1 MRQNFNIDKDI
12 FEQIWYLQDSLQI
25 FKNLMGENVSLQNS
39 LLFKQAESMMD
50 GEYYSKV
57 NQIE

>member
-1 MRQNFNIDKDI
+1 
-12 FEQIWYLQDSLQI
+12 
-25 FKNLMGENVSLQNS
+25 MGENVSLQNS